1 MSVNSIYYNL
11 DILLVRLRFLIFKHL
26 GFLMPNKPKLNF
38 YHKTLIEKSTEISN
52 GQTLENNT
60 FDLLGT
66 KVEGKYFWK
75 VIPREFEYCRT
86 SEELGA
92 KTIAL
97 VEIFTKD
104 NFKFAEL
111 CMPEGYGVA
120 YMRLLQPTNFMNS
133 YYNVDYDDE
142 ALNLAAIPQSL
153 IAARSVNK
161 VEVYCRPFLREKSR
175 ILDIGCGFG
184 DQLTH
189 FRDQGHVTKGIE
201 PGKERALFG
210 ISNYGLD
217 IINTQLESIEIN
229 NIDLGEKYD
238 LIYLNQVF
246 EHLYNPVGLL
256 RYLLSHLKDDG
267 RVFIAIPNFN
277 FEGILV
283 KLLTPIHT
291 HTFTSTGLVSI
302 ASSLG
307 LKLEKNYS
315 DELYNIMI
323 FKRGNILVNP
333 SGGHEIM
340 RQVIKTFGLNSD
352 LQIGDRVSASSNTL
366 SLWTATLKST
376 SPSNSKRLPVK
387 IRTDYEEPKLLFK

>member
-1 MSVNSIYYNL
+1 MPAISTNYNF

-38 YHKTLIEKSTEISN
+38 YHKTVIEKSVEHSKE
-52 GQTLENNT
+52 QTKENNT
-60 FDLLGT
+60 FDLLRS

-75 VIPREFEYCRT
+75 QIPREFEYCRT
-86 SEELGA
+86 SEELAA
-92 KTIAL
+92 KTIIL

-104 NFKFAEL
+104 NFKFVEL
-111 CMPEGYGVA
+111 CMPEGYGVV
-120 YMRLLQPTNFMNS
+120 YMRLLQPTSFMNS

-142 ALNLAAIPQSL
+142 ALNLSATPQSL
-153 IAARSVNK
+153 ITARSVNK
-161 VEVYCRPFLREKSR
+161 VEVYCRPLLREKSR
-175 ILDIGCGFG
+175 ILDVGCGFG

-189 FRDQGHVTKGIE
+189 FRDQGHITKGIE

-210 ISNYGLD
+210 INNYGLD
-217 IINTQLESIEIN
+217 ILNEQLENIEIK

-246 EHLYNPVGLL
+246 EHLYNPVSLL
-256 RYLLSHLKDDG
+256 RYLLTHLKDDG

-283 KLLTPIHT
+283 KMLTPIHT
-291 HTFTSTGLVSI
+291 HSFTSTGLVSI
-302 ASSLG
+302 VASLG

-323 FKRGNILVNP
+323 FQRGNILVNP
-333 SGGHEIM
+333 CEGGEIR
-340 RQVIKTFGLNSD
+340 RQLIKTFGLNSD
-352 LQIGDRVSASSNTL
+352 LQIGDRVLASSNTL
-366 SLWTATLKST
+366 GLWTATLKST
-376 SPSNSKRLPVK
+376 SPGNSQKLPVK
-387 IRTDYEEPKLLFK
+387 IRTDYEEPQLLFK

>member
-1 MSVNSIYYNL
+1 MPVKSTNYNF
-11 DILLVRLRFLIFKHL
+11 DVLLVQLRFLIFKHL

-38 YHKTLIEKSTEISN
+38 YHKTEIEKSAESSSE
-52 GQTLENNT
+52 QTKENNT
-60 FDLLGT
+60 FDLLGS

-75 VIPREFEYCRT
+75 QIPKEFEYCRT

-92 KTIAL
+92 KTIPL

-104 NFKFAEL
+104 NFKFVEL
-111 CMPEGYGVA
+111 CMPEGYGVL
-120 YMRLLQPTNFMNS
+120 YMRLLQPTSFMNS

-142 ALNLAAIPQSL
+142 ALSLSATPQSL
-153 IAARSVNK
+153 ITERSVNK
-161 VEVYCRPFLREKSR
+161 VEVYCRSFLKEKSR

-189 FRDQGHVTKGIE
+189 FRDQGHITKGIE

-210 ISNYGLD
+210 INNYGLD
-217 IINTQLESIEIN
+217 ILNLQLESIEFN

-256 RYLLSHLKDDG
+256 KYLLTHLKDDG
-267 RVFIAIPNFN
+267 RVFIAVPNFN

-283 KLLTPIHT
+283 KMLTPIHT
-291 HTFTSTGLVSI
+291 HSFTSTGLVSL

-307 LKLEKNYS
+307 LRLEKNYS
-315 DELYNIMI
+315 DELYNIML
-323 FKRGNILVNP
+323 FKRGDVVVNP
-333 SGGHEIM
+333 SGGIEIM
-340 RQVIKTFGLNSD
+340 RQLIKTFGLNSD
-352 LQIGDRVSASSNTL
+352 LKIGDRVLTSSNTL
-366 SLWTATLKST
+366 GLWTATLKST
-376 SPSNSKRLPVK
+376 SPSNFQKLPVK
-387 IRTDYEEPKLLFK
+387 IRTDYEKPQLLFK

>member
-1 MSVNSIYYNL
+1 MPAKSINYNF
-11 DILLVRLRFLIFKHL
+11 DIFLVRLRFLIFKHL

-38 YHKTLIEKSTEISN
+38 YHKTDIEKSSERSN
-52 GQTLENNT
+52 EQTKGNNT
-60 FDLLGT
+60 FDMLGS

-75 VIPREFEYCRT
+75 QIPKEFEYCRT

-92 KTIAL
+92 KTIPL

-104 NFKFAEL
+104 NFKFVEL
-111 CMPEGYGVA
+111 CMPEGYGVV
-120 YMRLLQPTNFMNS
+120 YMRLLQPLSFMNS

-142 ALNLAAIPQSL
+142 ALNLSATPQSL
-153 IAARSVNK
+153 ITARSVNK
-161 VEVYCRPFLREKSR
+161 VEAYCRPFLRKKSR
-175 ILDIGCGFG
+175 VLDIGCGFG

-189 FRDQGHVTKGIE
+189 FRDQGHITKGIE
-201 PGKERALFG
+201 PGKKRALFG
-210 ISNYGLD
+210 INNYGLD
-217 IINTQLESIEIN
+217 ILNEQLESIEIN

-246 EHLYNPVGLL
+246 EHLYNPVSLL

-283 KLLTPIHT
+283 KMLTPIHT
-291 HTFTSTGLVSI
+291 HSFTSTGLVSI

-307 LKLEKNYS
+307 LRLEKNYS

-323 FKRGNILVNP
+323 FKRGDILVNP
-333 SGGHEIM
+333 TGGSEIT
-340 RQVIKTFGLNSD
+340 RQLIKTFGLNSD
-352 LQIGDRVSASSNTL
+352 LQMGDQVLVSSNTL
-366 SLWTATLKST
+366 GLWNANLKST
-376 SPSNSKRLPVK
+376 SLSNSQKLPVK
-387 IRTDYEEPKLLFK
+387 IRTDYEEPQLLFK

>member
-1 MSVNSIYYNL
+1 MPVKSTNYNFVV
-11 DILLVRLRFLIFKHL
+11 LLVQLRFLIFKHL

-38 YHKTLIEKSTEISN
+38 YHKTEIEKSAESSSE
-52 GQTLENNT
+52 QTKENNT
-60 FDLLGT
+60 FDLLGS

-75 VIPREFEYCRT
+75 QIPKEFEYCRT

-92 KTIAL
+92 KTIPL

-104 NFKFAEL
+104 NFKFVEL
-111 CMPEGYGVA
+111 CMPEGYGVL
-120 YMRLLQPTNFMNS
+120 YMRLLQPTSFMNS

-142 ALNLAAIPQSL
+142 ALSLSATPQSL
-153 IAARSVNK
+153 ITERSVNK
-161 VEVYCRPFLREKSR
+161 VEVYCRSFLKEKSR

-189 FRDQGHVTKGIE
+189 FRDQGHITKGIE

-210 ISNYGLD
+210 INNYGLD
-217 IINTQLESIEIN
+217 ILNLQLESIEFN

-256 RYLLSHLKDDG
+256 KYLLTHLKDDG
-267 RVFIAIPNFN
+267 RVFIAVPNFN

-283 KLLTPIHT
+283 KMLTPIHT
-291 HTFTSTGLVSI
+291 HSFTSTGLVSL

-307 LKLEKNYS
+307 LRLEKNYS
-315 DELYNIMI
+315 DELYNIML
-323 FKRGNILVNP
+323 FKRGDVVVNP
-333 SGGHEIM
+333 SGGIEIM
-340 RQVIKTFGLNSD
+340 RQLIKTFGLNSD
-352 LQIGDRVSASSNTL
+352 LKIGDRVLTSSNTL
-366 SLWTATLKST
+366 GLWTATLKST
-376 SPSNSKRLPVK
+376 SPSNFQKLPVK
-387 IRTDYEEPKLLFK
+387 IRTDYEKPQLLFK